1 MIAEVIV
8 DISSSEVDKVFD
20 YSIDGH
26 SEACEGF
33 RVLVSFGKMQ
43 VEGYIVGIKEET
55 DCPPDKL
62 KSIISV
68 IDPYPV
74 INSELMSLCRF
85 MVQKYHLRMVDVLR
99 LCLPSQ
105 MRSGRVKELTV
116 KKVYVSEEYK
126 NKDVSMFIKKS
137 AKAQSEIFS
146 YVTEN
151 EGETVTELNKNFS
164 AAALRNLL
172 SRGILIAREEE
183 CMRIPYRDDAAETKR
198 EIRLTEDQKNALAC
212 INGER
217 GKTVLLHG
225 VTGSGKTEVYMRAI
239 SEALAKG
246 KTAVMLVPEI
256 SLTPQVLKSFRM
268 RFGDKVAI
276 MHSGLSAGERFDEW
290 RRLLTG
296 SARVAVGARSAIFA
310 PLKNLGVIII
320 DEEHDS
326 SYVSE
331 SNPRYVT
338 HEVAE
343 KRAEICGCNLIL
355 GSATPSIESYYAAK
369 TGRYKLVEMKN
380 RVNSGPLPKITIT
393 DMCKEVYNGNT
404 GLFSEVLRDKLD
416 KCIKQGNQAIIF
428 INRRGYSSYMMCRT
442 CGYVAKCADCD
453 VSLVYHKDENVLKC
467 HYCGNRYKVL
477 DVCPNCKSESIK
489 RGFVGTQQVV
499 EVLQERYP
507 DTEILRMDNDTTQSK
522 DAHLKILSRFRER
535 KAQILVGTQMIAKGH
550 DFPDVTLVGIVDA
563 DMSLHFADF
572 RATER
577 TFQLITQVAGRAGRA
592 EKAGEVVLQTYS
604 PRHYV
609 YKYAAAGDY
618 EGFYEKEC
626 NLREVTKYPPFSRI
640 VRVLV
645 SGEDENLTHMVLKS
659 IFDDLSDK
667 FREKRTAVAYFS
679 AMKSPVKRISNKFRV
694 QILMRIAHDED
705 EITNIVYESAEK
717 FTVPKVSVF
726 VEINPNNLS

>member
-137 AKAQSEIFS
+137 AKAQSEIFG
-146 YVTEN
+146 YVIEN

-198 EIRLTEDQKNALAC
+198 EIRLTEEQKNALAC

-577 TFQLITQVAGRAGRA
+577 TYQLITQVAGRAGRA

-626 NLREVTKYPPFSRI
+626 NLREVTKYPPFSKI

-645 SGEDENLTHMVLKS
+645 SGEDENLTHKVLKS